1 MFGFSESLR
10 GVAAACGGVAGR
22 GVGGLEEPASWG
34 CGEAERFGSLYK
46 FLRESPEFRRP
57 RGVRHR
63 LATVLAIAL
72 GGSWRGFG
80 G

>member
-1 MFGFSESLR
+1 M
-10 GVAAACGGVAGR
+10 
-22 GVGGLEEPASWG
+22 EEPASWG